1 MVILCIIIADKY
13 QFIGDYLI
21 PVDPWKKSYLC
32 CVGSMIND
40 DIVVCT
46 NIQMKLAVAHF
57 AAINFITLKIRGFIH
72 NTVELIDCTQGIT
85 GE

>member
-1 MVILCIIIADKY
+1 
-13 QFIGDYLI
+13 
-21 PVDPWKKSYLC
+21 
-32 CVGSMIND
+32 MIND

-46 NIQMKLAVAHF
+46 NVQMKLAVAHF

-72 NTVELIDCTQGIT
+72 NTVELIDCTQGIA